1 MAKIAKMAIYGPY
14 GHEQRLNQYARYG
27 YPGKEHTNTNSIVLR
42 SAQSDIPIR
51 SYDCFTI
58 LGQFYIV
65 KMAIFDQFYH
75 HRKEWS
81 YRDFKNIFG
90 NGMSWGTKWQG
101 VEVARV
107 QSAKLRIALMEHQ
120 CDCRKERGVQ
130 KEQT

>member
-1 MAKIAKMAIYGPY
+1 MAILAILAIYGPY
-14 GHEQRLNQYARYG
+14 GHDHRPNQYARYG

-51 SYDCFTI
+51 SYAFFTI

-75 HRKEWS
+75 HRKEWC

-90 NGMSWGTKWQG
+90 NGMSWGAKWQG

-107 QSAKLRIALMEHQ
+107 QSAKLRIALIPYYS
-120 CDCRKERGVQ
+120 VSQ
-130 KEQT
+130 KK